1 MFGDKFYS
9 RLQKLMPWQQTLF
22 ALALTERMYPNYG
35 LYAEVTG
42 QGHAPELREAMD
54 RLWQMLGEKGVRID
68 YAAEIARWEAQLPE
82 PETETCYGVYPALDV
97 CMGLIT
103 TYYSISGRVGD
114 ESIDVSKI
122 SLGSVISFLEMQ
134 EERELSEEELY
145 DAELVAL
152 EMEFQ
157 AELLKRVAQ
166 PRQDDLIAAVR
177 AFATDSGLSNLGI
190 AASA

>member
-42 QGHAPELREAMD
+42 QGHATELREAMD

-82 PETETCYGVYPALDV
+82 PEKETCYGVYPALDV

-145 DAELVAL
+145 DSELVAL

-166 PRQDDLIAAVR
+166 PRQDDLIAAIR
-177 AFATDSGLSNLGI
+177 AFATESGLSNLGI